1 MSLNYGVVQ
10 VGAVLEES
18 ALCVYQM
25 AVVLVPTIPLLGWMS
40 FLSKGAAPTT
50 NRAVFGEVAG
60 SSSCEAP
67 LRFLAPR
74 LHLISFATAADQLM
88 LRHFVDHYTSLGLAP
103 ARMRVFVFAP
113 TGGGGEALVEMLH
126 TRGMTQSRLVTAAY
140 NDSFKLQL
148 INDHYASL
156 PEDAWAMTPDV
167 DELYHYPC
175 TSLPRLVSRGADL
188 FCGIMEDML
197 AHRYPYPNPN
207 PNPSPGPSP
216 SPSPSRGPNPSPN
229 PNTQYGRVRCG
240 CTVLAVYQP

>member
-197 AHRYPYPNPN
+197 AHRYPYPYPN

>member
-1 MSLNYGVVQ
+1 MFP
-10 VGAVLEES
+10 A
-18 ALCVYQM
+18 A
-25 AVVLVPTIPLLGWMS
+25 PLLGWIS

-50 NRAVFGEVAG
+50 NRAIFGEA
-60 SSSCEAP
+60 SDASSCEAP

-103 ARMRVFVFAP
+103 ARMLVFVFAP
-113 TGGGGEALVEMLH
+113 AGGGGEALVEMLH
-126 TRGMTQSRLVTAAY
+126 TDGAAQSRLVTAAY

-148 INDHYASL
+148 INGHLASL

-175 TSLPRLVSRGADL
+175 SSLPRLVSRGADL

-197 AHRYPYPNPN
+197 AQSGGLERLEPQPSLQAQYPHRC
-207 PNPSPGPSP
+207 
-216 SPSPSRGPNPSPN
+216 
-229 PNTQYGRVRCG
+229 RVRPFLKRF
-240 CTVLAVYQP
+240 TPYKVVLAQVRPVRLLGEARQFCSTLRTLLLAVPELGACACSGRTW